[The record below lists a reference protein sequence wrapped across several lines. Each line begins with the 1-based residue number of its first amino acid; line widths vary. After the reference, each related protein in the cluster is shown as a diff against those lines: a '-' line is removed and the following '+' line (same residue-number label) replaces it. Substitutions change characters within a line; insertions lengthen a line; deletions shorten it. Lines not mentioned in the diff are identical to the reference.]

1 VATPR
6 RLKGLDALRDAA
18 VETAPALHVLNVGEI
33 PRTALTVREVSL
45 STGLPYRWLHDRIH
59 EGRIRVISEGL
70 REKVI
75 PLAEIPKILD
85 WATHENTA

>member
-1 VATPR
+1 MATPR

-18 VETAPALHVLNVGEI
+18 VETAPALHVLNIGDITVG
-33 PRTALTVREVSL
+33 ALTVKEAAVFTR
-45 STGLPYRWLHDRIH
+45 LPYRWLHDRIH

-75 PLAEIPKILD
+75 PLSEIPKILD